1 MLKTTS
7 IALLLPL
14 LAGGVER
21 DPADYVRLQRLSER
35 VVLAWWAG
43 TGRCNL
49 TAIRSEKG
57 LVIIDTEMSPRI
69 MMPIKER
76 IERQFGRSD
85 WAYVINTHA
94 HAQHAG
100 GNSLFRNAV
109 VVGHENLAE
118 DMQWLI
124 DKQTDP
130 KRKHMD
136 LDRAARTL
144 QTLRANLHQVAGNR
158 TYTRMIRG
166 EIRFWELYI
175 EDAQAGYELVRPS
188 LTFADRQTLDLGDL
202 TLELIFFGKGHS
214 LSDILVY
221 IPQER
226 LLVTGAIAYQRA
238 HLPEIGERTEMQD
251 VQRFFAVLDE
261 LLDPAVQIDRVV
273 PSHSPPLRKNDL
285 LPIRVYYEKML
296 TGVRAAR
303 REGLS
308 FEQAAERLAQR
319 RAFAGYLEPPP
330 GHWAYGMHHRNLRN
344 LWRICEESSPP
355 NRRPEATID
364 ARAMPK

>member
-1 MLKTTS
+1 MLRMISTV
-7 IALLLPL
+7 LLLPL
-14 LAGGVER
+14 LAAGAGR
-21 DPADYVRLQRLSER
+21 DPADYVRIEPLSNR
-35 VVLAWWAG
+35 VLLAWWVG

-57 LVIIDTEMSPRI
+57 LVIIDTEMSPRV
-69 MMPIKER
+69 MAPIKER

-94 HAQHAG
+94 HMHHAG

-130 KRKHMD
+130 DRRRMD
-136 LDRAARTL
+136 LDGAARTL
-144 QTLRANLHQVAGNR
+144 QTLRANLGQVAGNR
-158 TYTRMIRG
+158 TYTRMIQG

-175 EDAQAGYELVRPS
+175 EDVETGYELVRPS
-188 LTFADRQTLDLGDL
+188 LTFADRHTLDLGDL
-202 TLELIFFGKGHS
+202 TLELAFFGKGHS
-214 LSDILVY
+214 LSDILIY

-238 HLPEIGERTEMQD
+238 HLPEIGERSEIQD
-251 VQRFFAVLDE
+251 VQRFFTVLDE
-261 LLDPAVQIDRVV
+261 LLDPAMQIDRVV
-273 PSHSPPLRKNDL
+273 PSHSPPLRKSDL
-285 LPIRVYYEKML
+285 VPVRAYYEKML
-296 TGVRAAR
+296 TGVQAAQ

-330 GHWAYGMHHRNLRN
+330 GHWAHGMHRRNLRN
-344 LWRICEESSPP
+344 LWRIVQDESASVHTAKT
-355 NRRPEATID
+355 ED
-364 ARAMPK
+364 

>member
-1 MLKTTS
+1 MLRTIS
-7 IALLLPL
+7 IVLLLPL
-14 LAGGVER
+14 LAAGVER
-21 DPADYVRLQRLSER
+21 DPTDYVRIEPLSQRVL
-35 VVLAWWAG
+35 LAWWVG

-49 TAIRSEKG
+49 TPIQARS
-57 LVIIDTEMSPRI
+57 
-69 MMPIKER
+69 
-76 IERQFGRSD
+76 ERQFGRSD

-94 HAQHAG
+94 HMHHAG

-109 VVGHENLAE
+109 VVGHENLVE

-130 KRKHMD
+130 DRRRMD
-136 LDRAARTL
+136 LDGAARTL
-144 QTLRANLHQVAGNR
+144 QTLRANLGQVAGNR
-158 TYTRMIRG
+158 TYTRMIQG

-175 EDAQAGYELVRPS
+175 KDAETGYELVRPS
-188 LTFADRQTLDLGDL
+188 LTFADRHTLDLGDL
-202 TLELIFFGKGHS
+202 TLELAFFGKGHS
-214 LSDILVY
+214 LSDILIY

-238 HLPEIGERTEMQD
+238 HLPEIGEQSEMQD

-261 LLDPAVQIDRVV
+261 LLDPTMQVARVV
-273 PSHSPPLRKNDL
+273 PSHSPPLRKSDL
-285 LPIRVYYEKML
+285 VPVRAYYEKML
-296 TGVRAAR
+296 AGVQAAQ

-330 GHWAYGMHHRNLRN
+330 GHWAHGMHRRNLRN
-344 LWRICEESSPP
+344 LWRIVQDESASVHTAKT
-355 NRRPEATID
+355 ED
-364 ARAMPK
+364 

>member
-1 MLKTTS
+1 MLRTIS
-7 IALLLPL
+7 IVLLLPL
-14 LAGGVER
+14 LAAGAGR
-21 DPADYVRLQRLSER
+21 DPADYVRIEPLSQRVL
-35 VVLAWWAG
+35 LAWWAG

-69 MMPIKER
+69 MAPIKAR
-76 IERQFGRSD
+76 IEHQFGRSD

-94 HAQHAG
+94 HMQHAG
-100 GNSLFRNAV
+100 GNSLFREAV

-130 KRKHMD
+130 NRKRMD
-136 LDRAARTL
+136 LDGVARTL

-158 TYTRMIRG
+158 TYTRMFQG
-166 EIRFWELYI
+166 EIRFCELYI
-175 EDAQAGYELVRPS
+175 EDVQAGYELVRPS
-188 LTFADRQTLDLGDL
+188 LTFADRHTLDLGDL

-214 LSDILVY
+214 LSDILIY

-238 HLPEIGERTEMQD
+238 HLPEIGERSQMQD
-251 VQRFFAVLDE
+251 MQRFLAVLDE

-273 PSHSPPLRKNDL
+273 PSHSPPLRKSDL
-285 LPIRVYYEKML
+285 VPIRAYYEKML
-296 TGVRAAR
+296 TGVRAAQ

-308 FEQAAERLAQR
+308 FEQTAERLAQR
-319 RAFAGYLEPPP
+319 RAFRTFLEPPP

-344 LWRICEESSPP
+344 LWRIVQDESTQT
-355 NRRPEATID
+355 RLTKD
-364 ARAMPK
+364 

>member
-1 MLKTTS
+1 MLRTIS
-7 IALLLPL
+7 IVLLLPL
-14 LAGGVER
+14 LAAGAGR
-21 DPADYVRLQRLSER
+21 DPADYVRIEPLSDR
-35 VVLAWWAG
+35 VLLAWWAG

-69 MMPIKER
+69 MAPIKER

-100 GNSLFRNAV
+100 GNSLFRDAV

-130 KRKHMD
+130 CRKRMD
-136 LDRAARTL
+136 LDGAARTL
-144 QTLRANLHQVAGNR
+144 QTLRANLDQAAGNR
-158 TYTRMIRG
+158 TYTRMIQG
-166 EIRFWELYI
+166 EIRFCELYI
-175 EDAQAGYELVRPS
+175 EDLQAGYELVRPS
-188 LTFADRQTLDLGDL
+188 LTFADRHTLDLGDL

-214 LSDILVY
+214 LSDILIY

-226 LLVTGAIAYQRA
+226 LLVTGAISYQRA
-238 HLPEIGERTEMQD
+238 HLPEIGERSEIQD

-261 LLDPAVQIDRVV
+261 LLDPAMQIDRVV
-273 PSHSPPLRKNDL
+273 PSHSPPLRKSDL
-285 LPIRVYYEKML
+285 VPVRAYYEKML
-296 TGVRAAR
+296 TGVRAAQ

-330 GHWAYGMHHRNLRN
+330 GHWAYGMHRRNLRN
-344 LWRICEESSPP
+344 LWRIVQDDSAPVHTANAE
-355 NRRPEATID
+355 D
-364 ARAMPK
+364 